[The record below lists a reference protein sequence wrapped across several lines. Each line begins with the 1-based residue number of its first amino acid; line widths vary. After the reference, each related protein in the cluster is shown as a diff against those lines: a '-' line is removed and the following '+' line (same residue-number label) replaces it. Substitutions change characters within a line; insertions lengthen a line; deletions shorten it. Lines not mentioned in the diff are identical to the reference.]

1 MSYTMQKELPM
12 SERFYIHENIDSKW
26 RNAQVEWYK
35 TGTCSVIKTNATL
48 SVNNLSPSEA
58 EMVKSFL
65 NSCSEDVY
73 KAVLSRLRWLRE
85 SGINALLKA
94 PFVEG
99 GITVSHKNPLNLS
112 VVDGVISV
120 AS

>member
-1 MSYTMQKELPM
+1 MSYTMQKKLPM
-12 SERFYIHENIDSKW
+12 LERFYIHENRDAKW
-26 RNAQVEWYK
+26 CNGQVEWFK
-35 TGTCSVIKTNATL
+35 TGTCSVIKTNAML

-58 EMVKSFL
+58 EMVKTFL

-73 KAVLSRLRWLRE
+73 KAVLSRLRWSRE

-99 GITVSHKNPLNLS
+99 GITVSHKSSLNLS
-112 VVDGVISV
+112 VVDGVITV
-120 AS
+120 AN